1 MNNMKSIKNL
11 APLPGAWICNPK
23 DKGRKSIKR
32 DNNIYLKDNEEFLI
46 ELFNPLKDSVLAD
59 IKLNG
64 KSISESGLIIKPG
77 QRVYLDCFIDDGKKF
92 IFQTYD
98 VDGGVV
104 KESIKN
110 NGDVQIF
117 FYKESFS
124 SFRNWTY
131 YPYLS
136 GYKPWGYPTYP
147 TNPFWYGTTT
157 STTIIG
163 DSNLDGGILRSNSNS
178 YNVSY
183 DSCITT
189 GRVEKGDKS
198 NMKFEDDYN
207 YIFEKNHIHSVSYKL
222 LPDVMEPVEVKKPK
236 KIGNVIELIRGL
248 GELYESGV
256 LTKDEFET
264 KKSELLSRI

>member
-1 MNNMKSIKNL
+1 MKSIKNL
-11 APLPGAWICNPK
+11 ASLPGAWICYPK
-23 DKGRKSIKR
+23 DKGRKPIKR

-46 ELFNPLKDSVLAD
+46 ELFNPLTESVLTD

-77 QRVYLDCFIDDGKKF
+77 QRVYLDCFIDDGRKF

-98 VDGGVV
+98 VDNTDII
-104 KESIKN
+104 KKSIKN

-117 FYKESFS
+117 FYKESFTF
-124 SFRNWTY
+124 FRNWTY
-131 YPYLS
+131 YPT
-136 GYKPWGYPTYP
+136 YPTY
-147 TNPFWYGTTT
+147 TT
-157 STTIIG
+157 SPWYTINPLNTTITCYTNKSFSVEY
-163 DSNLDGGILRSNSNS
+163 DNS
-178 YNVSY
+178 
-183 DSCITT
+183 IKT
-189 GRVEKGDKS
+189 GRIEKGDKS
-198 NMKFEDDYN
+198 DMEFETDYN
-207 YIFEKNHIHSVSYKL
+207 SVFEKNYIHSISYKL

>member
-1 MNNMKSIKNL
+1 MKSIKNL
-11 APLPGAWICNPK
+11 ASLPGAWICSPK

-32 DNNIYLKDNEEFLI
+32 DNIYLKNNEEFLI
-46 ELFNPLKDSVLAD
+46 ELFNPLTESVLAD

-64 KSISESGLIIKPG
+64 RSISESGLIIKPG

-98 VDGGVV
+98 VDGSDVV
-104 KESIKN
+104 KDSIKN

-124 SFRNWTY
+124 SFRNWTH
-131 YPYLS
+131 YP
-136 GYKPWGYPTYP
+136 YKPWGYPTYPTYP

-163 DSNLDGGILRSNSNS
+163 DSNLDGGILRSCSNNS

-183 DSCITT
+183 NNFITT
-189 GRVEKGDKS
+189 GRIEKGDKS
-198 NMKFEDDYN
+198 DMEFETDYN
-207 YIFEKNHIHSVSYKL
+207 SVFEKNYIRSVSYKL
-222 LPDVMEPVEVKKPK
+222 LPDVMEPVEIKKPK
-236 KIGNVIELIRGL
+236 KIGDVIELIRGL